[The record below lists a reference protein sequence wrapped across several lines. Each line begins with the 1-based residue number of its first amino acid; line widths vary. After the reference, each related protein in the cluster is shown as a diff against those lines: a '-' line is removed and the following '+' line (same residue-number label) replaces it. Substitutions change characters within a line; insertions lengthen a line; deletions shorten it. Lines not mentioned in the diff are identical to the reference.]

1 MARQLT
7 MNLYVEH
14 LKKQYVGAP
23 KKEKARL
30 LDELCELTGYHRKQ
44 TIALMSTEDAA
55 VAQMISEN
63 G

>member
-7 MNLYVEH
+7 MNLDVEH
-14 LKKQYVGAP
+14 LKKQYVGAT

-30 LDELCELTGYHRKQ
+30 LDELCELTGIKNNDKCRK
-44 TIALMSTEDAA
+44 I
-55 VAQMISEN
+55 IR